1 MKNMLLIITLL
12 LLFAPIVFGGE
23 LQQQYDKK
31 YSKKYNIFK
40 KNNAIHLVQQDLKK
54 YQEYKSIYGELLH
67 LICDADLTNSLYL
80 EKIRENFDNCN
91 ENLKCWGKIEINNS
105 DNKLLDESTKR
116 IIEFN
121 NLIYSKYK
129 NFENTNA
136 TLIVKKDLKKY
147 QKSKSIYSKLI
158 YLISNSDE
166 TNYRYLKTV
175 RKNFDNCSEDLKCWE
190 YIEIDNYYYGWLN
203 EPSKHVIWFNNM
215 VYLNR

>member
-1 MKNMLLIITLL
+1 MVIPN
-12 LLFAPIVFGGE
+12 VYGGE

-31 YSKKYNIFK
+31 YSKKYDIFK
-40 KNNAIHLVQQDLKK
+40 KNNAIHVVQQDLKK
-54 YQEYKSIYGELLH
+54 YLESPNIYGELLH
-67 LICDADLTNSLYL
+67 LICDADLTNYLYL
-80 EKIRENFDNCN
+80 EKIRKNFDSCN
-91 ENLKCWGKIEINNS
+91 KNLKCWEKVEINNS
-105 DNKLLDESTKR
+105 DNSLLNKPTKR

-121 NLIYSKYK
+121 NLVYSTYK
-129 NFENTNA
+129 SSKGSNA
-136 TLIVKKDLKKY
+136 AHLVKKELKKY
-147 QKSKSIYSKLI
+147 QKSKSIYGKLI

-215 VYLNR
+215 VYLNK